1 MTFAYVAVPS
11 DRDPSDRDPSD
22 RDLVLAVDDNEQNL
36 QLLEEYLSTWGYDVA
51 LARNGREALQLY
63 PRINASVIVLD
74 VMMPV
79 MDGYEAC
86 GLIKGQ
92 AEGRTIPIL
101 MLTALTGTEDK
112 IKALECGADDFLN
125 KPINKDELRTRIR
138 SLIRIRNLRKEL
150 DSSENIIMTLTNAL
164 GNKDPRSGGHVQR
177 VAAYASRLC
186 DKLGMSRDE
195 REIIVK
201 GALLHDVGMIGVP
214 DALLSKRVLTDEE
227 RTLVAGHTRLGAS
240 ILEPMKTFRPFV
252 PIVRWHHERKDGHG
266 YPDHLSGDAIPLE
279 AQIVAIA
286 NRYDEIRHDDDLSEA
301 NALAGLRAEARDGA
315 FDAELLSFFAAA
327 LDEETPAPA
336 TSRHMRPRLIPPAR
350 VLCVDDNQANRDL
363 VAASVAGAGF
373 LVSFAE
379 NGAEAVEIIDSE
391 DIDVVLLDLLMPVQD
406 GDETL
411 RLLRADPRHEF
422 LPVIILTAHRGGG
435 MRQEAIVAGADD
447 FIAYPLN
454 RLELITRIQSLLRI
468 KDYHA
473 DLEQTHSVICA
484 LALALEAKDQY
495 TRGHSQ
501 RVGDLSRNFALHLGL
516 GDAAGDRVRI
526 AGLLHDIGKI
536 AVPES
541 LLNKQGPLTREEFL
555 RVIDH
560 PVIGEEMVRPL
571 QTLSPILRMIRHHH
585 ERYDGRGY
593 PDGLRGDAIPL
604 EVRLISIVDAYDA
617 LTSHRSYRPAPLSH
631 TAALETLRREAAGG
645 KWDPA
650 MVDQFTTMLGTA
662 PPDWEAITAQAV
674 PSLYSL

>member
-1 MTFAYVAVPS
+1 MAIAQVALPS
-11 DRDPSDRDPSD
+11 DRDI
-22 RDLVLAVDDNEQNL
+22 VLAVDDNEQNL
-36 QLLEEYLSTWGYDVA
+36 QLLEEYLSTWGYDVV
-51 LARNGREALQLY
+51 LARDGREALQRY
-63 PRINASVIVLD
+63 PRINPSVIILD

-86 GLIKGQ
+86 SCIKAEQ
-92 AEGRTIPIL
+92 AGRTIPIL

-138 SLIRIRNLRKEL
+138 SLVRIRNLRKEL

-177 VAAYASRLC
+177 VAAYAARLC
-186 DKLGMSRDE
+186 DKLGMSPDE

-201 GALLHDVGMIGVP
+201 GVSLHDVGMIGVA
-214 DALLSKRVLTDEE
+214 DAILLKKVLTEE
-227 RTLVAGHTRLGAS
+227 EHALWAEHTRIGAS
-240 ILEPMKTFRPFV
+240 ILEPMKTFRSFV
-252 PIVRWHHERKDGHG
+252 PIVRWHHERVDGRG
-266 YPDHLSGDAIPLE
+266 FPDGLSGGAIPLE

-286 NRYDEIRHDDDLSEA
+286 NRYDEIHHDDGLLETEALSR
-301 NALAGLRAEARDGA
+301 LRAEARDGA
-315 FDAELLSFFAAA
+315 FDVELTSFFAAA
-327 LDEETPAPA
+327 LDEEIPAPA
-336 TSRHMRPRLIPPAR
+336 TSLHIRPKVAPPAH
-350 VLCVDDNQANRDL
+350 VLCVDDNPINRDL
-363 VAASVAGAGF
+363 VAASIADAGF
-373 LVSFAE
+373 HVSFAE
-379 NGAEAVEIIDSE
+379 NGAEAVEIIDR
-391 DIDVVLLDLLMPVQD
+391 DGIDVVLLDLLMPVQD
-406 GDETL
+406 GGETL

-422 LPVIILTAHRGGG
+422 LPVIVLTTHRGGS
-435 MRQEAIVAGADD
+435 MRQEAIVGGADD

-454 RLELITRIQSLLRI
+454 RLELITRIRSLLRI

-473 DLEQTHSVICA
+473 DLEQTHNVICA

-501 RVGDLSRNFALHLGL
+501 RVGDLARAFALHLGM

-571 QTLSPILRMIRHHH
+571 LTLSAVLRMIRHHH

-593 PDGLRGDAIPL
+593 PDGLRGEAIPC
-604 EVRLISIVDAYDA
+604 EVRLLSIVDAYDA

-645 KWDPA
+645 KWDPV
-650 MVDQFTTMLGTA
+650 MVDQFSTMMGTE
-662 PPDWEAITAQAV
+662 PPDWEAITQAV
-674 PSLYSL
+674 PALYSL